1 MKVEDNR
8 GLQEPLEDQEGRL
21 GPCLVE
27 VACCLVPLERVAS
40 CQEAFHLDGAGP
52 PLDLRVPL
60 GLLVP

>member
-8 GLQEPLEDQEGRL
+8 GLQEPLEDQEGHL

-40 CQEAFHLDGAGP
+40 CQEAFPPDGADP
-52 PLDLRVPL
+52 PLALRVRL
-60 GLLVP
+60 VHLVP